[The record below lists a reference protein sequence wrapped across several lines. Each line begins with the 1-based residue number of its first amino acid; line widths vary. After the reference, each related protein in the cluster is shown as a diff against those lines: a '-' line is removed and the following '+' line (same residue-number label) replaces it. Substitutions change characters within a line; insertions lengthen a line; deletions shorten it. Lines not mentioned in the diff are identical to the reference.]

1 MIKFI
6 LKGILRDKSRSMFP
20 VMTVAAG
27 AFLAVFF
34 YAFMSGVF
42 SDMFKTITLYD
53 TGHVRVVTR
62 AYHELIDQLP
72 NDLAMLEADDMLAK
86 LRAEKP
92 EMLWTPRIRF
102 GGLLDIPDENGETL
116 SQGPVIGMGVDL
128 RSPGSPEHQILEIK
142 DKIIEGRMPEKKN
155 ELLIT
160 KGFAEKINAK
170 VGDDA
175 TLISSTMYGSMAM
188 HTFNI
193 SGIIEFGVV
202 ALDRNAIVA
211 DIEDVRLALDMENA
225 ASEIVGYTQDLL
237 FDDEESLKIQ
247 QEFNKKYFNEKDEF
261 SPKMI
266 SLRDGSGFGYYL
278 DIMDYYFAIIIGVF
292 MFAMSIVLWNSG
304 LLNSLRRYGEIGV
317 RLAMGEPKG
326 VLYRRMILE
335 SIIIGIIGSAIGTV
349 LGLAISYYLQIVGID
364 FGSMMQKSEIMIMN
378 VYRCKVTLSSYYIGF
393 MPGVLASALGT
404 IFAGIGIYRRQT
416 ANLFKELEV

>member
-1 MIKFI
+1 V
-6 LKGILRDKSRSMFP
+6 R
-20 VMTVAAG
+20 TVAAG

-278 DIMDYYFAIIIGVF
+278 DIMDYY
-292 MFAMSIVLWNSG
+292 LG

>member
-1 MIKFI
+1 VN
-6 LKGILRDKSRSMFP
+6 LS
-20 VMTVAAG
+20 
-27 AFLAVFF
+27 
-34 YAFMSGVF
+34 
-42 SDMFKTITLYD
+42 
-53 TGHVRVVTR
+53 
-62 AYHELIDQLP
+62 
-72 NDLAMLEADDMLAK
+72 
-86 LRAEKP
+86 
-92 EMLWTPRIRF
+92 
-102 GGLLDIPDENGETL
+102 PD
-116 SQGPVIGMGVDL
+116 
-128 RSPGSPEHQILEIK
+128 SPEHEILEIK

-160 KGFAEKINAK
+160 KGFAEKINAR

-193 SGIIEFGVV
+193 SGIVQFGVA
-202 ALDRNAIVA
+202 ALDRSAVVA
-211 DIEDVRLALDMENA
+211 DIEDVRIALDMEGA
-225 ASEIVGYTQDLL
+225 AGEIVGYTKDLL
-237 FDDEESLKIQ
+237 FADKEMVTIQ
-247 QEFNKKYFNEKDEF
+247 QEFNKKYLDEKDEF

-266 SLRDGSGFGYYL
+266 GLRDGSGFGYYL
-278 DIMDYYFAIIIGVF
+278 DIMDYYFVVIIGIF

-335 SIIIGIIGSAIGTV
+335 SAIIGIIGSAIGTA

-364 FGSMMQKSEIMIMN
+364 FGYMMQKSEIMIMN
-378 VYRCKVTLSSYYIGF
+378 VYRARVTFGCYYMGF
-393 MPGVLASALGT
+393 IPGVLASVLGT
-404 IFAGIGIYRRQT
+404 MFAGIGIYRRQT